1 MKFSFFQIYSINRVR
16 VSATFR
22 KFQQL
27 SESFRKFKNAE
38 VTLRKFQNISDFL
51 RKFQQLSDFL
61 RKFQQ
66 LSDFLRTFQQL
77 SDFEPLAELP
87 SILRNVIC
95 IQTKY
100 NSGVQHTPG
109 LGTAYNAAEKHVL
122 IDILSLK
129 TADNPFVVGCHQ
141 NGSCSPF

>member
-1 MKFSFFQIYSINRVR
+1 MKFSFFQIYSTNRIR

-38 VTLRKFQNISDFL
+38 VTVRKFQNISDFL
-51 RKFQQLSDFL
+51 RK
-61 RKFQQ
+61 
-66 LSDFLRTFQQL
+66 FQQL

-95 IQTKY
+95 MNKQIKY
-100 NSGVQHTPG
+100 YMIVLGVLRCTTVQDTPG
-109 LGTAYNAAEKHVL
+109 LGTAYNAAERKV
-122 IDILSLK
+122 IR
-129 TADNPFVVGCHQ
+129 TRCEVQ
-141 NGSCSPF
+141 R